1 MSGSAEAQNL
11 FDENVQTLARLLP
24 LYDAPEYFNSRY
36 GLTGFQYLKLYFSPT
51 ANGVVVQKLQLEIP
65 GEGSFEIPV
74 EKDSSRWEDF
84 VFQEDAQVLP
94 EGLSLMNR
102 ALRLNLV
109 LSRLSFPQENS
120 LHVTLDSPRKLQMEV
135 YLYTGIYDPLST
147 APAQEEWKL
156 AATLQVEKG
165 SNAFT
170 VPIPWKLADLTA
182 YPTSFNKM
190 FAGKNYNVYHFVHI
204 DQLRRLYDMTGEDVF
219 RAYADKWEGYTLE
232 WPNLEIYHQ
241 VDTGRH

>member
-1 MSGSAEAQNL
+1 
-11 FDENVQTLARLLP
+11 
-24 LYDAPEYFNSRY
+24 
-36 GLTGFQYLKLYFSPT
+36 
-51 ANGVVVQKLQLEIP
+51 
-65 GEGSFEIPV
+65 V